1 MMEKEQTF
9 SRKLV
14 SLIIPITLQNFMFA
28 LVPISDAVMLVALD
42 QDAMS
47 AVSLAT
53 QVTFVLNLFLFGI
66 AAGTNMFA
74 AQYWGKGDKKSI
86 EKLFGYSVLLTL
98 PVSFI
103 FFLMA
108 IVLPSGLMSVYTNVP
123 AIIDNGVS
131 YLRIVSFSY
140 ILTSLAWVFEAV
152 LKNTGFVR
160 ESTAISISMVVINIL
175 LNGVFIFGL
184 FGLPRMGAAG
194 AALATTLS
202 SLEGFLGSAWLIL
215 RKCSV
220 KLRLKYILH
229 PDGPIR
235 KAFSKYST
243 PFMANQL
250 LWGVGFTMISV
261 VIGHLGA
268 DATAANAIVAV
279 VKDLVSCFCYALGSG
294 GAIVVG
300 NELGAGR
307 LEQGR
312 RYGNKIT
319 NLTIISGAI
328 LGVLVA
334 LSTPIVLKLVNLTPQ
349 ASEYLKYMLWM
360 CSYYILGRSINSTTI
375 GGIFAAGGDT
385 KFGFICDTITMWV
398 FIVPAGFL
406 AAFYFNLPVLAV
418 YFILN
423 LDEMIKLPVVFI
435 HYKKYKWVKNLVSDK
450 NLSYREDEDYYYEKN

>member
-1 MMEKEQTF
+1 MKNREQTF
-9 SRKLV
+9 TRKLV
-14 SLIIPITLQNFMFA
+14 SLIIPMTLQNFMFA
-28 LVPISDAVMLVALD
+28 LVPISDAAMLVALN
-42 QDAMS
+42 QDSMS
-47 AVSLAT
+47 AVSLAA

-66 AAGTNMFA
+66 SAGTNMFA
-74 AQYWGKGDKKSI
+74 AQYWGKGDKESI
-86 EKLFGYSVLLTL
+86 ERLFGYSVKLLIPIAVLFFSMAMFL
-98 PVSFI
+98 PV
-103 FFLMA
+103 
-108 IVLPSGLMSVYTNVP
+108 GLMRIYTDVP
-123 AIIDNGVS
+123 SIIDYGVQ

-140 ILTSLAWVFEAV
+140 LFMSLAWLYEAI

-160 ESTAISISMVVINIL
+160 ESTAISISMVILNII

-184 FGLPRMGAAG
+184 FGLPEMGARG
-194 AALATTLS
+194 AALATTIS
-202 SLEGFLGSAWLIL
+202 SLEGFVGCTWIL
-215 RKCSV
+215 LRRCSV
-220 KLRLKYILH
+220 KLRIKHIINT
-229 PDGPIR
+229 DQNIR
-235 KAFSKYST
+235 REFSRYTS

-250 LWGVGFTMISV
+250 FWGIGFTMISV
-261 VIGHLGA
+261 IIGHLGA
-268 DATAANAIVAV
+268 DATAANAIAAV

-307 LEQGR
+307 LDKGKE
-312 RYGNKIT
+312 YGNKIT
-319 NLTIISGAI
+319 KLTIISGAI

-334 LSTPIVLKLVNLTPQ
+334 LSAPLVLKVANLTPQ

-406 AAFYFNLPVLAV
+406 AAFYFNLPVLVV

-435 HYKKYKWVKNLVSDK
+435 HYRKYKWVRNIVGDK
-450 NLSYREDEDYYYEKN
+450 PDEEYEVC

>member
-1 MMEKEQTF
+1 MTTKDQTF

-66 AAGTNMFA
+66 SAGTNMFA
-74 AQYWGKGDKKSI
+74 AQYWGKGDRLSI
-86 EKLFGYSVLLTL
+86 EKLFGYSVKLTL
-98 PVSFI
+98 PVAI
-103 FFLMA
+103 VFFLMG
-108 IVLPSGLMSVYTNVP
+108 IFVPTGLMRVYTDVP
-123 AIIDNGVS
+123 VIISHGVD

-140 ILTSLAWVFEAV
+140 IFTSFAFLFEAI

-160 ESTAISISMVVINIL
+160 ESTAISISMVILNIV

-184 FGLPRMGAAG
+184 FGIPRMGAAG

-202 SLEGFLGSAWLIL
+202 GLVGFLGCAYLII

-220 KLRLKYILH
+220 KLKVKYIRES
-229 PDGPIR
+229 DEEIR
-235 KAFSKYST
+235 DAFSKYST

-250 LWGVGFTMISV
+250 LWGIGFTMISV
-261 VIGHLGA
+261 IIGHLGA

-279 VKDLVSCFCYALGSG
+279 VKDLVSCFCYALASG

-307 LEQGR
+307 LEEGKL
-312 RYGNKIT
+312 YGNKIT
-319 NLTIISGAI
+319 KLTIISGII
-328 LGVLVA
+328 LGLLAA
-334 LSTPIVLKLVNLTPQ
+334 LSTPIVINIVDLTPT
-349 ASEYLKYMLWM
+349 ATYYLKYMLYM

-385 KFGFICDTITMWV
+385 KFGFICDTITMWA
-398 FIVPAGFL
+398 FIVPLGML
-406 AAFYFNLPVLAV
+406 AAFVWNLPVLAV
-418 YFILN
+418 YFLLN
-423 LDEMIKLPVVFI
+423 LDEMIKLPAVYI
-435 HYKKYKWVKNLVSDK
+435 HYRKYKWVKNLVADK
-450 NLSYREDEDYYYEKN
+450 ASVDYEED

>member
-1 MMEKEQTF
+1 MIEKDQTF
-9 SRKLV
+9 SRKLI

-42 QDAMS
+42 QDSMS

-74 AQYWGKGDKKSI
+74 AQYWGKGDKTSI
-86 EKLFGYSVLLTL
+86 EKLFGYAVKLTI
-98 PVSFI
+98 PVAAL
-103 FFLMA
+103 FFLMGLL
-108 IVLPSGLMSVYTNVP
+108 LPAGLMSIYTDVP
-123 AIIDNGVS
+123 NIITHGIS

-140 ILTSLAWVFEAV
+140 IFTSFAWRFEAI

-160 ESTAISISMVVINIL
+160 ESTIISISMVIVNIL

-184 FGLPRMGAAG
+184 FGVPRMGAAG

-202 SLEGFLGSAWLIL
+202 GLEGFLGCAIL
-215 RKCSV
+215 LYRRCSV
-220 KLRLKYILH
+220 KLRLKYVKNSDPL
-229 PDGPIR
+229 IR
-235 KAFSKYST
+235 SEFSKYST

-250 LWGVGFTMISV
+250 LWGIGFTMISV
-261 VIGHLGA
+261 IIGHLGA

-307 LEQGR
+307 LETGKL
-312 RYGNKIT
+312 YGNKIT
-319 NLTIISGAI
+319 KLTIISGTI

-334 LSTPIVLKLVNLTPQ
+334 LCTPFILKLVNLTPQ

-385 KFGFICDTITMWV
+385 KFGFICDTITMWA
-398 FIVPAGFL
+398 FIVPVGMI
-406 AAFYFNLPVLAV
+406 AAFVLNLPVLAV
-418 YFILN
+418 YFLLN
-423 LDEMIKLPVVFI
+423 LDEMIKLPAVFI
-435 HYKKYKWVKNLVSDK
+435 HYRKYKWVKNLVADT
-450 NLSYREDEDYYYEKN
+450 NTAAAE

>member
-1 MMEKEQTF
+1 MIEKDQTF
-9 SRKLV
+9 SRKLI

-42 QDAMS
+42 QDSMS

-74 AQYWGKGDKKSI
+74 AQYWGKGDKTSI
-86 EKLFGYSVLLTL
+86 EKLFGYAVKLTI
-98 PVSFI
+98 PVAAL
-103 FFLMA
+103 FFLMGLL
-108 IVLPSGLMSVYTNVP
+108 LPAGLMSIYTDVP
-123 AIIDNGVS
+123 NIITHGIS

-140 ILTSLAWVFEAV
+140 IFTSFAWLFEAI

-160 ESTAISISMVVINIL
+160 ESTIISISMVIVNIL

-184 FGLPRMGAAG
+184 FGVPRMGAAG

-202 SLEGFLGSAWLIL
+202 GLEGFLGCAIL
-215 RKCSV
+215 LYRRCSV
-220 KLRLKYILH
+220 KLRLKYVKNSDPL
-229 PDGPIR
+229 IR
-235 KAFSKYST
+235 SEFSKYST

-250 LWGVGFTMISV
+250 LWGIGFTMISV
-261 VIGHLGA
+261 IIGHLGA

-307 LEQGR
+307 LETGKL
-312 RYGNKIT
+312 YGNKIT
-319 NLTIISGAI
+319 KLTIISGAI

-334 LSTPIVLKLVNLTPQ
+334 LSTPFILKLVNLTPQ

-385 KFGFICDTITMWV
+385 KFGFICDTITMWA
-398 FIVPAGFL
+398 FIVPVGMI
-406 AAFYFNLPVLAV
+406 AAFVLNLPVLAV
-418 YFILN
+418 YFLLN
-423 LDEMIKLPVVFI
+423 LDEMIKLPAVFI
-435 HYKKYKWVKNLVSDK
+435 HYRKYKWVKNLVADT
-450 NLSYREDEDYYYEKN
+450 NTAAAE

>member
-1 MMEKEQTF
+1 MIEKDQTF
-9 SRKLV
+9 SRKLI

-42 QDAMS
+42 QDSMS

-74 AQYWGKGDKKSI
+74 AQYWGKGDKTSI
-86 EKLFGYSVLLTL
+86 EKLFGYAVKLTI
-98 PVSFI
+98 PVAAL
-103 FFLMA
+103 FFLMGLL
-108 IVLPSGLMSVYTNVP
+108 LPGGLMRIYTDVP
-123 AIIDNGVS
+123 NIITHGIS

-140 ILTSLAWVFEAV
+140 IFTSFAWLFEAI

-160 ESTAISISMVVINIL
+160 ESTIISISMVIVNIL

-184 FGLPRMGAAG
+184 FGVPRMGAAG

-202 SLEGFLGSAWLIL
+202 GLEGFLGCAIL
-215 RKCSV
+215 LYRRCSV
-220 KLRLKYILH
+220 KLRLKYVKDSDPL
-229 PDGPIR
+229 IR
-235 KAFSKYST
+235 SEFSKYST

-250 LWGVGFTMISV
+250 LWGIGFTMISV
-261 VIGHLGA
+261 IIGHLGA

-307 LEQGR
+307 LETGKL
-312 RYGNKIT
+312 YGNKIT
-319 NLTIISGAI
+319 KLTIISGAI

-334 LSTPIVLKLVNLTPQ
+334 LSTPFILKLVNLTPQ

-385 KFGFICDTITMWV
+385 KFGFICDTITMWA
-398 FIVPAGFL
+398 FIVPVGMI
-406 AAFYFNLPVLAV
+406 AAFVLNLPVLAV
-418 YFILN
+418 YFLLN
-423 LDEMIKLPVVFI
+423 LDEMIKLPAVFI
-435 HYKKYKWVKNLVSDK
+435 HYRKYKWVKNLVADT
-450 NLSYREDEDYYYEKN
+450 NTAAAE

>member
-74 AQYWGKGDKKSI
+74 AQYWGKGDRKSI

-160 ESTAISISMVVINIL
+160 ESTAISISMVIINIL

-215 RKCSV
+215 RKGSV

-235 KAFSKYST
+235 KAFSKYSS

-450 NLSYREDEDYYYEKN
+450 DLSYREEEDYYYDEN

>member
-1 MMEKEQTF
+1 MIEKDQTF
-9 SRKLV
+9 SRKLI

-42 QDAMS
+42 QDSMS

-74 AQYWGKGDKKSI
+74 AQYWGKGDKTSI
-86 EKLFGYSVLLTL
+86 EKLFGYAVKLTI
-98 PVSFI
+98 PVAAL
-103 FFLMA
+103 FFLMGLL
-108 IVLPSGLMSVYTNVP
+108 LPAGLMRIYTDVP
-123 AIIDNGVS
+123 NIITHGIS

-140 ILTSLAWVFEAV
+140 IFTSFAWLFEAI

-160 ESTAISISMVVINIL
+160 ESTIISISMVIVNIL

-184 FGLPRMGAAG
+184 FGVPRMGAAG

-202 SLEGFLGSAWLIL
+202 GLEGFLGCAIL
-215 RKCSV
+215 LYRKCSV
-220 KLRLKYILH
+220 KLRLKYVKNSDPL
-229 PDGPIR
+229 IR
-235 KAFSKYST
+235 SEFSKYST

-250 LWGVGFTMISV
+250 LWGIGFTMISV
-261 VIGHLGA
+261 IIGHLGA

-307 LEQGR
+307 LETGKL
-312 RYGNKIT
+312 YGNKIT
-319 NLTIISGAI
+319 KLTIVSGAI

-334 LSTPIVLKLVNLTPQ
+334 LSTPFILKLVNLTPQ

-385 KFGFICDTITMWV
+385 KFGFICDTITMWA
-398 FIVPAGFL
+398 FIVPVGMI
-406 AAFYFNLPVLAV
+406 AAFVLNLPVLAV
-418 YFILN
+418 YFLLN
-423 LDEMIKLPVVFI
+423 LDEMIKLPAVFI
-435 HYKKYKWVKNLVSDK
+435 HYRKYKWVKNLVA
-450 NLSYREDEDYYYEKN
+450 NTNTAAAE

>member
-1 MMEKEQTF
+1 
-9 SRKLV
+9 
-14 SLIIPITLQNFMFA
+14 
-28 LVPISDAVMLVALD
+28 
-42 QDAMS
+42 
-47 AVSLAT
+47 
-53 QVTFVLNLFLFGI
+53 
-66 AAGTNMFA
+66 
-74 AQYWGKGDKKSI
+74 
-86 EKLFGYSVLLTL
+86 
-98 PVSFI
+98 
-103 FFLMA
+103 
-108 IVLPSGLMSVYTNVP
+108 
-123 AIIDNGVS
+123 
-131 YLRIVSFSY
+131 
-140 ILTSLAWVFEAV
+140 
-152 LKNTGFVR
+152 
-160 ESTAISISMVVINIL
+160 
-175 LNGVFIFGL
+175 
-184 FGLPRMGAAG
+184 MGAAG

-215 RKCSV
+215 RKGSV

-235 KAFSKYST
+235 KAFSKYSS

-450 NLSYREDEDYYYEKN
+450 NLSYREDEDYYYEEN